1 MAWLD
6 AFFGRVYANG
16 VEIELSQGLDFVDP
30 LTAALNQTT
39 HSIEVGLADASVSP
53 ALVAPAAS
61 DMSVPFT
68 IRKAYSA
75 LTPGTAD
82 DVTVLA
88 SAPFAFRIL
97 DSWLDTGSAAV
108 GASTATLRTASG
120 GGGTTL
126 SSALDTEVALATAR
140 NSGVTKQVAEGGA
153 VFLRRSD
160 RGVSGEVILLCER
173 T

>member
-6 AFFGRVYANG
+6 AFFGRIFTNG
-16 VEIELSQGLDFVDP
+16 VEIELSKGVDFLSP
-30 LTAALNQTT
+30 LTAALNTT
-39 HSIEVGLADASVSP
+39 TESIEVTLGEDAVTP

-61 DMSVPFT
+61 GMSVPFAV
-68 IRKAYSA
+68 RKSFSA

-97 DSWLDTGSAAV
+97 DSWLDTGSAAIV
-108 GASTATLRTASG
+108 ATSATLRSASG
-120 GGGTTL
+120 GGGVTL
-126 SSALDTEVALATAR
+126 SSALSTATALSTAR
-140 NSGVTKQVAEGGA
+140 NSGITKQVAEGGA

-160 RGVSGEVILLCER
+160 RGVEGEVVLLCER